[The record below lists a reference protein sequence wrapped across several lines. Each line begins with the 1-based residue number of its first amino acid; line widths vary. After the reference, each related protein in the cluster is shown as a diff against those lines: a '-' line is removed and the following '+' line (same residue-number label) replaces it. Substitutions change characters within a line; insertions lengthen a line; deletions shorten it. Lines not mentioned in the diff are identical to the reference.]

1 MACFSEV
8 LNLSIHFFTMNIWN
22 QPFSG
27 GDYIL
32 FALIMIGSFGLA
44 TLALPILETSLS
56 DSLAFFTLGGLE
68 VLIGLIAMCLMR
80 NPSTNALSFMKFMP
94 YLVLLIHFPAS
105 LLLLW
110 ISSVRHDGVSAF
122 SLNYVFI
129 YWIFLLLFVV
139 VSRLMYLAYQRR
151 FQKALD

>member
-8 LNLSIHFFTMNIWN
+8 LNLIIHYFTINIWN
-22 QPFSG
+22 QHFSG

-68 VLIGLIAMCLMR
+68 VLIGLIALSLMR

-94 YLVLLIHFPAS
+94 YFVLLIHFPAS

-122 SLNYVFI
+122 SFNYIFI

-139 VSRLMYLAYQRR
+139 ISRLTYRVHQRR
-151 FQKALD
+151 FEGA

>member
-8 LNLSIHFFTMNIWN
+8 LNLIIHYFTINIWN

-56 DSLAFFTLGGLE
+56 DSLAFFTLGGFE
-68 VLIGLIAMCLMR
+68 VLIGLLAMCLMR
-80 NPSTNALSFMKFMP
+80 NPSSNALSFMKFMP

-122 SLNYVFI
+122 SLNYIFI
-129 YWIFLLLFVV
+129 YWMFLLVFVV
-139 VSRLMYLAYQRR
+139 VSRLTYRVHQRR
-151 FQKALD
+151 FEGA

>member
-32 FALIMIGSFGLA
+32 FALIMIGSLGLA
-44 TLALPILETSLS
+44 TLALPILGTSLS
-56 DSLAFFTLGGLE
+56 DSLAYFTLRGLE
-68 VLIGLIAMCLMR
+68 VLMGLIAMYLMR
-80 NPSTNALSFMKFMP
+80 NPSTNVLSFMKFMP
-94 YLVLLIHFPAS
+94 YLGLLIHFPTS

-122 SLNYVFI
+122 SFNYIFI
-129 YWIFLLLFVV
+129 YWMFLLLFVV
-139 VSRLMYLAYQRR
+139 VSRLTYLAYQRR

>member
-8 LNLSIHFFTMNIWN
+8 LNLIIHYFTINIWN
-22 QPFSG
+22 QHFSG

-68 VLIGLIAMCLMR
+68 VLIGLIALSLMR

-94 YLVLLIHFPAS
+94 YFVLLIHFPAS

-122 SLNYVFI
+122 SINYIFI

-139 VSRLMYLAYQRR
+139 ISRLTYRVHQRR
-151 FQKALD
+151 FEGA

>member
-32 FALIMIGSFGLA
+32 FALIMIGSLGLA
-44 TLALPILETSLS
+44 TLALPILGTSLS
-56 DSLAFFTLGGLE
+56 DSLAYFTLRGLE
-68 VLIGLIAMCLMR
+68 VLMGLIAMYLMR
-80 NPSTNALSFMKFMP
+80 NPLTNVLSFMKFMP
-94 YLVLLIHFPAS
+94 YLGLLIHFPTS

-110 ISSVRHDGVSAF
+110 ISSVRHDGVSTF
-122 SLNYVFI
+122 SFNYIFI
-129 YWIFLLLFVV
+129 YWMFLPLFVV
-139 VSRLMYLAYQRR
+139 VSRLTYRVHQRR